1 MLLEYQGSTRLSIL
15 SPIEG
20 FYWPSAHTLKVTEIN
35 QNKIYVME
43 ALYQPFGKVRLE
55 YGDV

>member
-20 FYWPSAHTLKVTEIN
+20 FYGTLTHTKKNVCDGGSVPVLWE
-35 QNKIYVME
+35 
-43 ALYQPFGKVRLE
+43 GRLLIG